1 MCCVPSSCCVQSPPG
16 AVWGACAVSASLL
29 CAQRSVCVTSPGP
42 QRSTFSK
49 AAGFFHVSQRR
60 DLWRQHPPL
69 VVELGLSH
77 PWSSSRSEHP
87 ELFVETV
94 SPHEDAPDNETRAH
108 RSVVSLWAVPLH
120 SLLRPP
126 LLTVVQLALW
136 TMPVL
141 GPEMSPSAL
150 LGEVR
155 AQSAFPG
162 HVLWPA
168 HHCCSLSLL

>member
-1 MCCVPSSCCVQSPPG
+1 MCCVHSSRCVQSPPG

-29 CAQRSVCVTSPGP
+29 CLQSTLCVLQSSGLLQCFPE
-42 QRSTFSK
+42 
-49 AAGFFHVSQRR
+49 AGSMET
-60 DLWRQHPPL
+60 HPPL
-69 VVELGLSH
+69 VVELEPSH

-94 SPHEDAPDNETRAH
+94 SPPEDAPDETHAH
-108 RSVVSLWAVPLH
+108 RSVVSLWAVPLR

-141 GPEMSPSAL
+141 GPEMSPLAL
-150 LGEVR
+150 LGEVGAR
-155 AQSAFPG
+155 SLFPG